1 MCDTGF
7 DGGLQQTF
15 HMEVLSLA
23 ENIMYANRYII
34 IIIRYYD
41 YFHDIILLL
50 RSRDVP
56 SFWASHLPAGEKVCI
71 PLSTCTEVYYLP
83 LNAMLRNTHHS
94 YYLPPMLRNTGL
106 HPRVCQQ
113 LQGPLHPRHP
123 PGGDQPRRRGEYSG
137 GVTYH
142 CAVRLVSNTS
152 SQDYASSGRR
162 VAVGGAALFV

>member
-23 ENIMYANRYII
+23 ENIMYANRYIIII

-71 PLSTCTEVYYLP
+71 PQKCI
-83 LNAMLRNTHHS
+83 
-94 YYLPPMLRNTGL
+94 
-106 HPRVCQQ
+106 
-113 LQGPLHPRHP
+113 
-123 PGGDQPRRRGEYSG
+123 
-137 GVTYH
+137 TYH
-142 CAVRLVSNTS
+142 
-152 SQDYASSGRR
+152 
-162 VAVGGAALFV
+162 